1 MNGAELSLADVSKS
15 FGGLM
20 VIDHLG
26 FTVKRGSR
34 TALIGPNGAGKTTVF
49 NLVSGVY
56 RIDDGKILLDAEDIS
71 AVPPA
76 RRIGYG
82 ISRSFQN
89 IRLMPH
95 LSTIEN
101 VMLGEHW
108 RRPSFSLARGR
119 RAVESAKSALADAG
133 LETYPGQVV
142 ANLPYGIQKRIEV
155 VRALLAEPKI
165 LMLDEPAAGL
175 NNAESDEL
183 RVLLERVSARGV
195 TLLVVEHDM
204 QFVRRLCDH
213 VVVLNFGRLI
223 FEGTPEDVHR
233 DPAVLEAYLG
243 SEAQP
248 GAAQST
254 NTAQVR

>member
-71 AVPPA
+71 TVPPA

-108 RRPSFSLARGR
+108 RRQAFSLARGR

-183 RVLLERVSARGV
+183 RVLLDRVSARGV

-204 QFVRRLCDH
+204 HFVRRLCDH

-223 FEGTPEDVHR
+223 FEGTPEEVHR

-243 SEAQP
+243 TEAQA

>member
-56 RIDDGKILLDAEDIS
+56 PIDDGKISLDGEDIS
-71 AVPPA
+71 MVPPA
-76 RRIGYG
+76 RRIGHG

-95 LSTIEN
+95 LSTVEN

-108 RRPSFSLARGR
+108 RRPAFSLARGR
-119 RAVESAKSALADAG
+119 RAVEAARSALADAG
-133 LETYPGQVV
+133 LQTYPGQVV
-142 ANLPYGIQKRIEV
+142 SNLPYGIQKRIEV

-175 NNAESDEL
+175 NNAESDDL
-183 RVLLERVSARGV
+183 RALLERLSTRGV

-204 QFVRRLCDH
+204 HFVRRLCDH

-223 FEGTPEDVHR
+223 FEGTPEQVHR
-233 DPAVLEAYLG
+233 APAVIEAYLG
-243 SEAQP
+243 TDAQP
-248 GAAQST
+248 KAAQST
-254 NTAQVR
+254 NTEQAR

>member
-1 MNGAELSLADVSKS
+1 MNGADLSLTDVTKS

-20 VIDHLG
+20 VIDHLS

-56 RIDDGKILLDAEDIS
+56 PIDNGEISLDGEDVS
-71 AVPPA
+71 TVSPA
-76 RRIGYG
+76 RRIGHG

-108 RRPSFSLARGR
+108 RRPVFSLARGR
-119 RAVESAKSALADAG
+119 RAAEAAKLALTDAG
-133 LETYPGQVV
+133 LQTYPGQVV

-155 VRALLAEPKI
+155 VRALLAEPRI

-175 NNAESDEL
+175 NSAESDEL
-183 RVLLERVSARGV
+183 RALLERVSARGV

-213 VVVLNFGRLI
+213 VVVLNFGQLI
-223 FEGTPEDVHR
+223 FEGTPEEVHR

-243 SEAQP
+243 TDAQQKAARP
-248 GAAQST
+248 DTAAQ
-254 NTAQVR
+254 AG

>member
-1 MNGAELSLADVSKS
+1 MSGAELSLACVSKS
-15 FGGLM
+15 FGGLL

-26 FTVKRGSR
+26 FTVRRGSR

-56 RIDDGKILLDAEDIS
+56 SIDDGQISLDGEDIS

-76 RRIGYG
+76 RRIGHG

-95 LSTIEN
+95 LSTVEN

-108 RRPSFSLARGR
+108 RLPALSLARGR
-119 RAVESAKSALADAG
+119 GAVDAAKAALADAG
-133 LETYPGQVV
+133 LQTYPGQVV

-155 VRALLAEPKI
+155 VRALLAKPKI

-175 NNAESDEL
+175 NTSESDEL
-183 RVLLERVSARGV
+183 RGLLERVSARGV
-195 TLLVVEHDM
+195 TLLIVEHDM
-204 QFVRRLCDH
+204 HFVRRLCDH

-223 FEGTPEDVHR
+223 FEGTPEEVHR
-233 DPAVLEAYLG
+233 DPAVIEAYLG
-243 SEAQP
+243 AEAQP
-248 GAAQST
+248 LSARPAPL
-254 NTAQVR
+254 A